1 MSPKFFS
8 AQFQSLG
15 SYHIVSRLIKYLL
28 LDITESKPDL
38 FYKILLSSQRN
49 NITCNWGSGPYL
61 SLHLGFTIFFGILEK
76 FILSLRFL
84 DLPHVIN
91 FMLF

>member
-15 SYHIVSRLIKYLL
+15 SYHIVSKLIKYLL

-49 NITCNWGSGPYL
+49 NITCN
-61 SLHLGFTIFFGILEK
+61 
-76 FILSLRFL
+76 
-84 DLPHVIN
+84 
-91 FMLF
+91 